1 MRVHGNLRREEDTEK
16 LEDFLERLKKR
27 VEGKNNVEII
37 WPHCEECD
45 SSIFELS
52 FYWDQTEEE
61 RLELEK
67 YRQECEEN
75 ATKWEREQLAKLK
88 AKYETTS

>member
-45 SSIFELS
+45 CSIFELN

-61 RLELEK
+61 RIELEK

-75 ATKWEREQLAKLK
+75 ATKWEREQLAILK